1 MRNHLYII
9 GNGFDLAH
17 GVKSAYN
24 HFYQW
29 LIANLRFDVL
39 IELEKIF
46 PNKTDG
52 GYLLWSS
59 FEDALGEYDVNK
71 ARHWGMEDLYFV
83 EVTEFGE
90 DNERTILSPID
101 TVDVDISSIVTGPF
115 TEWIQSIGTPTTKVF
130 ELDKDA
136 LFLSFNYTKT
146 FEELYGIEP
155 KDILHIHG
163 QINGDGPLIVGHRT
177 KISQNDFFDESS
189 DLHSIFEQDRNYMD
203 MTMLYKP
210 IEDIIQ
216 KNERFFDSLRSA
228 DNITVIGH
236 SCNSIDYL
244 YFDKIRSSVSDNCLW
259 KFSYHSDQDKEK
271 IQQLTSRLRIYE
283 YETFLL

>member
-1 MRNHLYII
+1 MKNHLYII
-9 GNGFDLAH
+9 GNGFDRAH
-17 GVKSAYN
+17 GVNSDYKN
-24 HFYQW
+24 FHLW
-29 LIANLRFDVL
+29 LEANLRFDVL

-46 PNKTDG
+46 PKKTDG
-52 GYLLWSS
+52 QYLLWSR
-59 FEDALGEYDVNK
+59 FEEALGEYDVKK

-83 EVTEFGE
+83 EITEFS
-90 DNERTILSPID
+90 DNNERKILSPLD
-101 TVDVDISSIVTGPF
+101 TMDVDISSIVTGSF
-115 TEWIQSIGTPTTKVF
+115 TEWIQSLGTPTTKVF

-136 LFLSFNYTKT
+136 LFLSFNYTET
-146 FEELYGIEP
+146 LEVLYGIKP

-163 QINGDGPLIVGHRT
+163 QVNGDNPLIVGHRAR
-177 KISQNDFFDESS
+177 ISQDDFFDESE

-216 KNERFFDSLRSA
+216 QNKTFFESIRSV

-236 SCNSIDYL
+236 SCNSVDYL

-259 KFSYHSDQDKEK
+259 KFSYHSDQDKER
-271 IQQLTSRLRIYE
+271 IQQLTSKLRINE
-283 YETFLL
+283 YDTFLL